1 MKNKLYSNAEF
12 QESLDRSLSSLQP
25 DRLMARRIIASG
37 KEEEKVKKIP
47 RLAIVIAVLLILT
60 MATAIA
66 AHIAGWT
73 KGLEELLQVTEEQKE
88 KHQDTGLFDEP
99 GLSVTK
105 DGITVTLDQCVV
117 VPQAAYIAFRVKG
130 YPLQPGE
137 EPGFD
142 LVSCEAAHAETFI
155 DNYSS
160 FFNGLVA
167 VPDGESYDY
176 SKSSYTDGSGDLLYV
191 FTAAPSD
198 EQVSLIG
205 LDLKVVLGGLGIYEG
220 KAGDVNRQ
228 VEGPWE
234 FEWTL
239 KGTDRQ
245 ADVTGLHE
253 PIGKDGCFLKE
264 VHLTPVSIDLR
275 MIVPKKLNEHSAM
288 DDAVP
293 FFAGVIYEDGT
304 ELTEMGAGGREGY
317 EDGLDPENDAYGQIL
332 TLDRLIEPEKVESL
346 IFYWNPDW
354 GNDEL
359 EDTGEPE
366 RIEVKIRK

>member
-99 GLSVTK
+99 GLSATK
-105 DGITVTLDQCVV
+105 DGVTVTLDQCVV

-160 FFNGLVA
+160 FFNGLAA
-167 VPDGESYDY
+167 VPDGEPYN
-176 SKSSYTDGSGDLLYV
+176 SYTNGNGDLLYV

-239 KGTDRQ
+239 KGTDQQ

-264 VHLTPVSIDLR
+264 VHLTPVSIELR
-275 MIVPKKLNEHSAM
+275 MLVPKKLNEHSAM

-293 FFAGVIYEDGT
+293 FFAGVIYKDGT

>member
-25 DRLMARRIIASG
+25 DRLMAGHIIASG

-47 RLAIVIAVLLILT
+47 RLAVVIAVILILT

-73 KGLEELLQVTEEQKE
+73 RGLEERLQVTDELKE
-88 KHQDTGLFDEP
+88 KHEGSGLFDEP

-117 VPQAAYIAFRVKG
+117 VPQTAYIAFRIKG

-137 EPGFD
+137 EPGLD

-155 DNYSS
+155 NTDSS
-160 FFNGLVA
+160 FYNGSAA
-167 VPDGESYDY
+167 VPDDEPYDY
-176 SKSSYTDGSGDLLYV
+176 SKLSYTDENGDLLYV
-191 FTAAPSD
+191 FTASPSD
-198 EQVSLIG
+198 EQVSLVG
-205 LDLKVVLGGLGIYEG
+205 LDLKVVLGGLGVCEG
-220 KAGDVNRQ
+220 KAGDVIRQ

-239 KGTDRQ
+239 KGTDQ
-245 ADVTGLHE
+245 QVDVTGLHE
-253 PIGKDGCFLKE
+253 AIGKDGCFLTE
-264 VHLTPVSIDLR
+264 VHLTPVSINLR
-275 MIVPKKLNEHSAM
+275 MLVPKKLNEHSVM

-293 FFAGVIYEDGT
+293 FFSGVVYEDGT
-304 ELTEMGAGGREGY
+304 VLTELGAGGSEGY
-317 EDGLDPENDAYGQIL
+317 EDGLDPENDVYGQAL
-332 TLDRLIEPEKVESL
+332 NLDRLIEPEKVEKL
-346 IFYWNPDW
+346 VFYWNPDW

-359 EDTGEPE
+359 EDMDEPE